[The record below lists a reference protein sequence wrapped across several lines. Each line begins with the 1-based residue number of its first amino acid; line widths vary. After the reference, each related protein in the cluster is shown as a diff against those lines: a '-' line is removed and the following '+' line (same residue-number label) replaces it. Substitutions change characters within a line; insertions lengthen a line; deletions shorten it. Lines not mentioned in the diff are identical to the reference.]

1 MRFDRMIT
9 AVEAHAGGEPG
20 RVITGGVVDVPGDTM
35 FAKMQHLQEYKDQIR
50 KLMLREPRGYPGLC
64 CNILLPPTD
73 PAADAGFVIMEQ
85 VEYPPMS
92 GSNTICVTT
101 VLLETGILPMTEP
114 VTKLTLEA
122 PAGLIDVIATCSN
135 GKVTGV
141 TFQNRPVF
149 AAYLD
154 QTIDVPQIGPVTLD
168 VAYGGLWYAIVDAE
182 QVGLEIVPGQGAA
195 IVRIGEM
202 IKAAAREQLPVVHP
216 ENPDIAGISILEFT
230 APPTLPG
237 ADSRNTVVIS
247 TGSFDWDDPSTWT
260 GVLDRSACGTGT
272 CARMAVM
279 HAKGLLPLGQDFVHE
294 SIMGTTFTGRL
305 IEEAT
310 VGDYPAVVPTITG
323 QAWIYGLSTYLV
335 DPSDPFQN
343 GFVLGDLWGGV
354 S

>member
-20 RVITGGVVDVPGDTM
+20 RVITGGIIDVPGATM
-35 FAKMQHLQEYKDQIR
+35 FAKMQHLQQHRDEIR

-64 CNILLPPTD
+64 CNILLPPTE
-73 PAADAGFVIMEQ
+73 PSADAGFVIMEQ

-101 VLLETGILPMTEP
+101 VLLEAGIVPMEEP
-114 VTKLTLEA
+114 QTRLTLEA
-122 PAGLIDVIATCSN
+122 PAGLIDVVATCAN

-141 TFQNRPVF
+141 TFQNRPAF

-154 QTIDVPQIGPVTLD
+154 TEIDVPTLGRIVVD
-168 VAYGGLWYAIVDAE
+168 VAYGGMWYVIVDAS
-182 QVGLEIVPGQGAA
+182 QVGLEIVPAKGAD
-195 IVRIGEM
+195 IVRLGEL
-202 IKAAAREQLPVVHP
+202 IKAAAREQLPAVHP

-237 ADSRNTVVIS
+237 ADAKNTVVIS

-279 HAKGLLPLGQDFVHE
+279 HAKGQLSLDQDFVHE

-305 IEEAT
+305 IEECT
-310 VGDYPAVVPTITG
+310 VGPYSAVVPTITG

-335 DPSDPFQN
+335 DPSDPFQE
-343 GFVLGDLWGGV
+343 GFTIGDLWGGV
-354 S
+354 D